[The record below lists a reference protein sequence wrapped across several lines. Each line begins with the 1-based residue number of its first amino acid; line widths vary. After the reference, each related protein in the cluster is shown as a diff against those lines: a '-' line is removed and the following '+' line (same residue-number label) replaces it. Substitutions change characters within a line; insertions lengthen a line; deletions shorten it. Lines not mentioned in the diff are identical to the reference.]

1 MVYKF
6 YDVAYVGKSHGDY
19 LRRTINYN
27 EVLNEELIIYLS
39 KIYEEDPT
47 SFQIFADFA
56 FMDSRFHD
64 LENNKLYA
72 FFTPNRNKSAKQQW
86 ALDGF
91 KTESQIE
98 ELCNPEEQDE
108 EEEKEP
114 EVPAPKRIIQDVRT
128 YFDDTPINNKSSVKN
143 LLDLYRKEHSGNDQ
157 RDGVIFERMLTQAII
172 ENDAPNSI
180 NNDEGVLDLI
190 CVDDYYDSGIDSICI
205 RVNGHIITSID
216 FLNFILEKDKTVRSA
231 EIILIQSKCKDKF
244 DLKEISTFIM
254 GVQNFLER
262 ESSRKLNSKVQYW
275 FNVKN
280 ELLENVQYWTEMSH
294 IDVRLFY
301 AAANATWTNSSEV
314 LGTFETL
321 KKVESR
327 VENGIYHIE
336 SPVFIDE
343 KRLQKIT
350 LNETDSYSAKLALQ
364 GTPLQLS
371 GDEAVMGC
379 AAIIN
384 ATDLLGIL
392 IDDTTGNLKRGLF
405 EENVRDYQG
414 NTNVN
419 QSIKETIRT
428 APESFIL
435 RNNGITILAN
445 RLEYPNLNSV
455 RITNPQIVNGCQT
468 CSVIYYANKEGLDV
482 SKVKVFAR
490 IISTNETETINSI
503 VSANNNQ
510 NMVHDM
516 INEITKE
523 YHKKLEQYFRDYE
536 DVPDSRHVYYERR
549 SKSLMNENICGYQ
562 KCTVRSLIQSTVAV
576 WFDAPYDATNSEFRL
591 ISMYKNQVFSDNH
604 KEICYYASASL
615 FSAYDKLIYENR
627 IDSSWRSAKP
637 FICYLVKRIICP
649 SKVSLNDEKKSETV
663 AKAILALLKDTENA
677 LEEFEKAL
685 NIYIKAKE
693 LFKQMNNNKNMN
705 QYLSSN
711 KVMSYI
717 VGAVDKLNESKNT
730 EKEPE
735 ETVETFTGKII
746 RIGRDR
752 NGLSYMFISRGED
765 SIFAHQNFSDGC
777 NFSLM
782 QTGKTVIYELS
793 TDKFGREIAVNI
805 RK

>member
-6 YDVAYVGKSHGDY
+6 YDIAYVGKSHSDY
-19 LRRTINYN
+19 LRRTIDYN
-27 EVLNEELIIYLS
+27 EVLNTELIIHLA
-39 KIYEEDPT
+39 KIYEEDEN
-47 SFQIFADFA
+47 SFQIYSDFA
-56 FMDSRFHD
+56 FMDTNFHD
-64 LENNKLYA
+64 LEHNKVYA
-72 FFTPNRNKSAKQQW
+72 YFEHNKRTDKKQEW
-86 ALDGF
+86 CLINF
-91 KTESQIE
+91 KTEAQIE
-98 ELCNPEEQDE
+98 ELCNPIGPED
-108 EEEKEP
+108 EKEEIEKP
-114 EVPAPKRIIQDVRT
+114 VKKTIIAQDVKT
-128 YFDDTPINNKSSVKN
+128 YFDDTPLNNKASVKT
-143 LLDLYRKEHSGNDQ
+143 LLDIYRKEHAGNDQ

-180 NNDEGVLDLI
+180 NNDETLLDLI

-205 RVNGHIITSID
+205 RVNGHIITSHD
-216 FLNFILEKDKTVRSA
+216 FFTFILEKDKAIRSA

-254 GVQNFLER
+254 GVQNFLETV
-262 ESSRKLNSKVQYW
+262 SSRKLNSKVQYW
-275 FNVKN
+275 FDVKN
-280 ELLENVQYWTEMSH
+280 EILENVQYWTEMSH
-294 IDVRLFY
+294 IDIRLFY

-321 KKVESR
+321 KKVTSR
-327 VENGIYHIE
+327 FENGIYQIE
-336 SPVFIDE
+336 NPIFIDE
-343 KRLQKIT
+343 NKLQKIT
-350 LNETDSYSAKLALQ
+350 LNETESYSAKLALQ

-384 ATDLLGIL
+384 ANDLLGIL
-392 IDDTTGNLKRGLF
+392 IDETTGNLKRGLF

-419 QSIKETIRT
+419 QSIRETIKT

-468 CSVIYYANKEGLDV
+468 CSVLYYAHKEGIDV
-482 SKVKVFAR
+482 SKVQVFAR

-510 NMVHDM
+510 NIVHDM

-523 YHKKLEQYFRDYE
+523 YHKKLEQFFRDYK
-536 DVPDSRHVYYERR
+536 DVSETRPVYYERR
-549 SKSLMNENICGYQ
+549 SKSLANENLCGYQ
-562 KCTVRSLIQSTVAV
+562 KCTIRSLIQSAVTV
-576 WFDAPYDATNSEFRL
+576 WFDSPYDATNSEFRL
-591 ISMYKNQVFSDNH
+591 ITMYKNKVFSDNH

-615 FSAYDKLIYENR
+615 YSAFDKLLYENR

-637 FICYLVKRIICP
+637 AVCYLVKKSICP
-649 SKVSLNDEKKSETV
+649 EKISLNDTDKAEEAAKK
-663 AKAILALLKDTENA
+663 ILNLLKKYDDTI
-677 LEEFEKAL
+677 EEFEKAL
-685 NIYIKAKE
+685 NIYVKAKE
-693 LFKQMNNNKNMN
+693 LFKEKNNKNMN
-705 QYLSSN
+705 QYLGSQ
-711 KVMSYI
+711 KIMSYI
-717 VGAVDKLNESKNT
+717 LGAEAELNNQKLEEQQ
-730 EKEPE
+730 EK
-735 ETVETFTGKII
+735 TVETFTGKII

-752 NGLSYMFISRGED
+752 NGCYYMFISRDDG
-765 SIFAHQNFSDGC
+765 SIFAHQNFSDKIR
-777 NFSLM
+777 FSDM

-793 TDKFGREIAVNI
+793 KDNYGRDVAVNL